1 LLFAQD
7 DIMESPKATR
17 ELDLPGV
24 TSRSG
29 RVIKKST
36 KLADFTSPDDI
47 ETVKAKKLASASR
60 KLNMTQFTHIKM
72 EPELDILPS
81 KHFDDDYDEE
91 SFALKTGDDNYTPD
105 QDDLDAAEDDFQESD
120 SDERHMV
127 IKTEDD
133 PEIEFVTP
141 RRSIYMTEKSSKK
154 KMMKDGK
161 IVMGKAQRKDK
172 GKTRYTAYML
182 WAKEARH
189 TISLSNPELDFASV
203 SKRLGEMWANVPTNV
218 KYNWKRRAKRLAN
231 KIKKSNGAKGQAPQP
246 SKYMQQKYYLNKNSS
261 NSNVVAASTA
271 TSTTPLTKQQ
281 KQLQKLLKSEK
292 SKTQSIQNAQKQ
304 QNEKYAM
311 VPSTSGSYKVSP
323 STSSG
328 GRSHTVHINK
338 PLDLAPIDVAA
349 HLKLLG
355 ESLINIGERLS
366 QHEGQIAVSG
376 SFSVLLDSILCAM
389 GSLMCCLNYV
399 PELNFQNAPPL
410 TNGENA
416 DGTEEER
423 KNLFQSIMDNVHYIM
438 PGL

>member
-1 LLFAQD
+1 
-7 DIMESPKATR
+7 
-17 ELDLPGV
+17 
-24 TSRSG
+24 
-29 RVIKKST
+29 
-36 KLADFTSPDDI
+36 
-47 ETVKAKKLASASR
+47 
-60 KLNMTQFTHIKM
+60 M
-72 EPELDILPS
+72 EPELEISHVLPA
-81 KHFDDDYDEE
+81 KHFDDYDEE
-91 SFALKTGDDNYTPD
+91 SFSHKARDENYTPD
-105 QDDLDAAEDDFQESD
+105 QDDADAADDDFQESD
-120 SDERHMV
+120 SDENLMV

-133 PEIEFVTP
+133 PEIEFATP

-189 TISLSNPELDFASV
+189 SISLSNPELDFASV

-246 SKYMQQKYYLNKNSS
+246 SKYMQQKYYLNKSS
-261 NSNVVAASTA
+261 TNASAAASSSA
-271 TSTTPLTKQQ
+271 ASTPLTKQQ

-304 QNEKYAM
+304 QKEKYSAA
-311 VPSTSGSYKVSP
+311 PSTSGSYKVSP

-328 GRSHTVHINK
+328 GRNNSVNINK

-366 QHEGQIAVSG
+366 QHEVS
-376 SFSVLLDSILCAM
+376 STVF
-389 GSLMCCLNYV
+389 
-399 PELNFQNAPPL
+399 
-410 TNGENA
+410 
-416 DGTEEER
+416 
-423 KNLFQSIMDNVHYIM
+423 
-438 PGL
+438 

>member
-1 LLFAQD
+1 
-7 DIMESPKATR
+7 MEPD
-17 ELDLPGV
+17 LDMTHVLPG
-24 TSRSG
+24 
-29 RVIKKST
+29 
-36 KLADFTSPDDI
+36 
-47 ETVKAKKLASASR
+47 
-60 KLNMTQFTHIKM
+60 
-72 EPELDILPS
+72 
-81 KHFDDDYDEE
+81 KHFDDNYDDE
-91 SFALKTGDDNYTPD
+91 SFALQAGDENYTPD
-105 QDDLDAAEDDFQESD
+105 QEDLDAVEDDFPESD
-120 SDERHMV
+120 SDDRLMV

-133 PEIEFVTP
+133 PEIEFATP

-182 WAKEARH
+182 WAKDARQ
-189 TISLSNPELDFASV
+189 TISVSHPELDFASV

-246 SKYMQQKYYLNKNSS
+246 SKYMQQKYYLNKSTNSTA
-261 NSNVVAASTA
+261 AASSPA
-271 TSTTPLTKQQ
+271 SSTPMTKQQ

-304 QNEKYAM
+304 QKEKFVM
-311 VPSTSGSYKVSP
+311 IPSTSNSYKISP

-328 GRSHTVHINK
+328 GRSNVVQINK

-366 QHEGQIAVSG
+366 QHEVRFKSFFLLQI
-376 SFSVLLDSILCAM
+376 F
-389 GSLMCCLNYV
+389 
-399 PELNFQNAPPL
+399 
-410 TNGENA
+410 
-416 DGTEEER
+416 
-423 KNLFQSIMDNVHYIM
+423 
-438 PGL
+438 

>member
-1 LLFAQD
+1 MD
-7 DIMESPKATR
+7 SPK
-17 ELDLPGV
+17 LPSEGDGV

-36 KLADFTSPDDI
+36 KLMDFTSPDDI
-47 ETVKAKKLASASR
+47 ERIKAKKMAAASR
-60 KLNMTQFTHIKM
+60 KLNMG
-72 EPELDILPS
+72 
-81 KHFDDDYDEE
+81 KHYTDNFDEDYGLKDDT
-91 SFALKTGDDNYTPD
+91 FTPD
-105 QDDLDAAEDDFQESD
+105 AADLDAEDDEFNESESD
-120 SDERHMV
+120 EHQMV

-133 PEIEFVTP
+133 PEIEFSTP
-141 RRSIYMTEKSSKK
+141 RRSIYITEKSSKK
-154 KMMKDGK
+154 KMIKDGK

-189 TISLSNPELDFASV
+189 QISNSNPELDFASV

-231 KIKKSNGAKGQAPQP
+231 KMKKSNGAKGAAPQP
-246 SKYMQQKYYLNKNSS
+246 SKYMQQKYYLNK
-261 NSNVVAASTA
+261 
-271 TSTTPLTKQQ
+271 TSTNNNGGTAVANTTLTKQQ

-292 SKTQSIQNAQKQ
+292 SKTQSIQNAQKLHK
-304 QNEKYAM
+304 EKFTMSA
-311 VPSTSGSYKVSP
+311 
-323 STSSG
+323 STSSVAG
-328 GRSHTVHINK
+328 PSGISKASTSSVIVPSSSSSSTTSHVRNTLHINR
-338 PLDLAPIDVAA
+338 PMDLAPIDVAA

-399 PELNFQNAPPL
+399 PELNFQSNPPL
-410 TNGENA
+410 TRIDSDNDALPEQQ
-416 DGTEEER
+416 
-423 KNLFQSIMDNVHYIM
+423 KNLFQSIMDNIHYIM

>member
-1 LLFAQD
+1 
-7 DIMESPKATR
+7 
-17 ELDLPGV
+17 
-24 TSRSG
+24 
-29 RVIKKST
+29 
-36 KLADFTSPDDI
+36 
-47 ETVKAKKLASASR
+47 
-60 KLNMTQFTHIKM
+60 M
-72 EPELDILPS
+72 EPELDISCVLPA
-81 KHFDDDYDEE
+81 KHFDDSYDDEGF
-91 SFALKTGDDNYTPD
+91 SMKHRDDNYTPD
-105 QDDLDAAEDDFQESD
+105 QDELEAADDDFHGSD
-120 SDERHMV
+120 SDEHLMV

-133 PEIEFVTP
+133 PEIEFATP

-154 KMMKDGK
+154 KMMRDGK

-189 TISLSNPELDFASV
+189 SISLSNPELDFASV

-246 SKYMQQKYYLNKNSS
+246 SKYMQQKYYLNKSSTNSS
-261 NSNVVAASTA
+261 AANA
-271 TSTTPLTKQQ
+271 TSTSATTPLTKQQ

-304 QNEKYAM
+304 QKEKFAM
-311 VPSTSGSYKVSP
+311 VPSTSGAHKVSP

-328 GRSHTVHINK
+328 GRSSVIQINK

-366 QHEGQIAVSG
+366 QHEVRLSQ
-376 SFSVLLDSILCAM
+376 
-389 GSLMCCLNYV
+389 
-399 PELNFQNAPPL
+399 Q
-410 TNGENA
+410 
-416 DGTEEER
+416 
-423 KNLFQSIMDNVHYIM
+423 
-438 PGL
+438 